1 MNYLTPIVDK
11 ILKGTPNA
19 EVIKKKAMKLKD
31 KEALYLL
38 TKVTSEEKI
47 ESTFFQHYG
56 VAYKSLKNVEVDRG
70 LLDNFELAYLKE
82 NKFIPLSAEG
92 NTFHVAIESIG
103 RSSKSD
109 AIEKVFRERGG
120 QVVFHFAFDHEIIE
134 KIEEVS
140 SYKKPVETTKTK
152 EYRANADE
160 FSAIEWVDKVI
171 KDGIALGASDIHIE
185 RLKNETQIR
194 YRVDGLLT
202 GVKKF
207 KFASNDYISTI
218 NGRIKVI
225 SQMDVS
231 QSRKSQDGRIDNY
244 EYNGDLYDIRVSS
257 VNTIYGEKF
266 VMRLIKKSSETV
278 SFKNLGFTQENQEK
292 VKRMLKN
299 QNGIIY
305 LAGATGSGKSTT
317 LYTMIDEI
325 KDETIN
331 IYTIEDPVEKSIDNV
346 NQIQIDE
353 AAGTDYPTILSA
365 LLRQDPN
372 VIVVGEIRDT
382 ETAELSVRASLT
394 GHLVLA
400 TIHANNAVDS
410 ISRLIDMSVES
421 YLIGA
426 SSVGMLSQRLVRKL
440 CEHCKVKRETLHPHE
455 ILWIENVRADFDYE
469 TEKELGHYIYSP
481 GGCEHCNNG
490 YKGRLATVEVL
501 EVDETLRSMISNKEH
516 SDKINQYLKTINYK
530 NLKYDGITKALNGIT
545 SIEELMGHL

>member
-1 MNYLTPIVDK
+1 M
-11 ILKGTPNA
+11 
-19 EVIKKKAMKLKD
+19 
-31 KEALYLL
+31 
-38 TKVTSEEKI
+38 
-47 ESTFFQHYG
+47 
-56 VAYKSLKNVEVDRG
+56 
-70 LLDNFELAYLKE
+70 
-82 NKFIPLSAEG
+82 
-92 NTFHVAIESIG
+92 
-103 RSSKSD
+103 
-109 AIEKVFRERGG
+109 
-120 QVVFHFAFDHEIIE
+120 
-134 KIEEVS
+134 
-140 SYKKPVETTKTK
+140 
-152 EYRANADE
+152 
-160 FSAIEWVDKVI
+160 
-171 KDGIALGASDIHIE
+171 
-185 RLKNETQIR
+185 
-194 YRVDGLLT
+194 
-202 GVKKF
+202 
-207 KFASNDYISTI
+207 
-218 NGRIKVI
+218 

-244 EYNGDLYDIRVSS
+244 EYNGELYDIRVSS

-278 SFKNLGFTQENQEK
+278 SFENLGFTEENQEK

-325 KDETIN
+325 EDETVN
-331 IYTIEDPVEKSIDNV
+331 IYTIENPVEKSIDNV

-382 ETAELSVRASLT
+382 ETAELSIRASLT
-394 GHLVLA
+394 GHLVMA

-410 ISRLIDMSVES
+410 ISRLIDMGVES

-440 CEHCKVKRETLHPHE
+440 CEHCKVKRDTLYPHE
-455 ILWIENVRADFDYE
+455 TLWIENVRKDFDYE
-469 TEKELGHYIYSP
+469 VEKELGHYIYGP

-490 YKGRLATVEVL
+490 YKGRLATVEAL